1 MKTET
6 IRPAMQSSTSSV
18 PKAPLWLLA
27 IVTIVGTLAMH
38 MFIPALPD
46 AARHFGASSAQ
57 MQQTITVYIVGLA
70 VGQLIYGPMS
80 DALGRRPMLLTGLC
94 LYTVASL
101 WAALAPSA
109 PMLVGARL
117 FQALGGCA
125 GLALGRAIARDTATP
140 ETAVGSLA
148 LLNLMMMIGPG
159 VAPSMGAGL
168 DAVFGWRAIFA
179 ALALMGLLTA
189 LGVWRLLPE
198 TGKPT
203 GQLDWRKVRDDYRTL
218 LGSPQFLGFAIGGG
232 SATTSIYAFI
242 AAAPFIFMDQLHA
255 SKSEVGIYLGLLMA
269 GMAVGNAL
277 ARKLIQH
284 LPVERLM
291 LSGNLLSLV
300 CVALLLVLTLTH
312 HLSVPIL
319 VGIMMVYTLGSGVTS
334 PAALTKAL
342 SVHTDLTGSAAGV
355 YGFSQMAVGGL
366 CTLGASLGNNPALSA
381 FTVLT
386 LACIVGQLG
395 FRSALRV
402 KTV

>member
-1 MKTET
+1 
-6 IRPAMQSSTSSV
+6 MQNTLSST

-27 IVTIVGTLAMH
+27 IITIVGTLAMH

-80 DALGRRPMLLTGLC
+80 DALGRRPMLLAGLS

-101 WAALAPSA
+101 CAALAPSA

-117 FQALGGCA
+117 LQALGGCA
-125 GLALGRAIARDTATP
+125 GLALGRAVARDTATP

-168 DAVFGWRAIFA
+168 DALFGWRAIFA
-179 ALALMGLLTA
+179 TLAVMGLLTA

-203 GQLDWRKVRDDYRTL
+203 GQLHWSKVRDDYRTL
-218 LGSPQFLGFAIGGG
+218 LSSPQFLGFAIGGG

-242 AAAPFIFMDQLHA
+242 AAAPFIFIDQLHA

-277 ARKLIQH
+277 ARKLIQRWP
-284 LPVERLM
+284 LDRLM
-291 LSGNLLSLV
+291 LGGNLLSLC
-300 CVALLLVLTLTH
+300 CVAILLVLALTNH
-312 HLSVPIL
+312 VTVINV
-319 VGIMMVYTLGSGVTS
+319 VGLMMIYTLGAGVTS

-342 SVHTDLTGSAAGV
+342 GVHTDLTGSSAGV
-355 YGFSQMAVGGL
+355 YGFSQMAVGGI
-366 CTLGASLGNNPALSA
+366 CTFSASLGSNPALSA

-386 LACIVGQLG
+386 VACIVGQLG
-395 FRSALRV
+395 FRSALRHP
-402 KTV
+402 KPAQQN

>member
-1 MKTET
+1 MHTPT
-6 IRPAMQSSTSSV
+6 A

-27 IVTIVGTLAMH
+27 TVTIVGTLAMH

-46 AARHFGASSAQ
+46 AARYFGASSAQ

-70 VGQLIYGPMS
+70 VGELIYGPMS

-109 PMLVGARL
+109 SSLVGARL
-117 FQALGGCA
+117 LQALGGCA

-140 ETAVGSLA
+140 ETAVGNMA

-159 VAPSMGAGL
+159 VSPSMGAAL
-168 DAVFGWRAIFA
+168 DATFSWRAIFA
-179 ALALMGLLTA
+179 VLAVMGLLTA

-203 GQLDWRKVRDDYRTL
+203 GQLNWRKVRDDYRTL
-218 LGSPQFLGFAIGGG
+218 LGSPRFLGFAIGGG

-255 SKSEVGIYLGLLMA
+255 SKTEVGLYLGLLMA
-269 GMAVGNAL
+269 GLAIGNAL
-277 ARKLIQH
+277 ARMLIQRMP
-284 LPVERLM
+284 LERLM
-291 LSGNLLSLV
+291 LGGNLLSLL
-300 CVALLLVLTLTH
+300 CVIALLLLTLTH
-312 HLSVPIL
+312 HLSVINL
-319 VGIMMVYTLGSGVTS
+319 LALMMLYTIGSGITS

-355 YGFSQMAVGGL
+355 YGFSQMVVGGL
-366 CTLGASLGNNPALSA
+366 CTLGASLGLNPALAS

-386 LACIVGQLG
+386 IACMVGQLG
-395 FRSALRV
+395 FRFALQV
-402 KTV
+402 KLDLIP

>member
-1 MKTET
+1 MHTPT
-6 IRPAMQSSTSSV
+6 A

-27 IVTIVGTLAMH
+27 TVTIVGTLAMH

-46 AARHFGASSAQ
+46 AARYFGASSAQ

-109 PMLVGARL
+109 SSLVGARL
-117 FQALGGCA
+117 LQALGGCA

-140 ETAVGSLA
+140 ETAVGNMA

-159 VAPSMGAGL
+159 VSPSMGAAL
-168 DAVFGWRAIFA
+168 DATFSWRAIFA
-179 ALALMGLLTA
+179 VLAAMGLLTA

-203 GQLDWRKVRDDYRTL
+203 GQLNWRKVRDDYRTL
-218 LGSPQFLGFAIGGG
+218 LGSPRFLGFAIGGG

-255 SKSEVGIYLGLLMA
+255 SKTEVGLYLGLLMA
-269 GMAVGNAL
+269 GLAIGNAL
-277 ARKLIQH
+277 ARMLIQRMP
-284 LPVERLM
+284 LERLM
-291 LSGNLLSLV
+291 LGGNLLSLL
-300 CVALLLVLTLTH
+300 CVIALLLLTLTH
-312 HLSVPIL
+312 HLSVINL
-319 VGIMMVYTLGSGVTS
+319 LALMMLYTIGSGITS

-355 YGFSQMAVGGL
+355 YGFSQMVVGGL
-366 CTLGASLGNNPALSA
+366 CTLGASLGHNPALAS

-386 LACIVGQLG
+386 IACMVGQLG
-395 FRSALRV
+395 FRFALQM
-402 KTV
+402 KSDPTP

>member
-1 MKTET
+1 
-6 IRPAMQSSTSSV
+6 MQNSLSNT

-27 IVTIVGTLAMH
+27 IITIVGTLAMH

-46 AARHFGASSAQ
+46 AAKHLGASSAQ

-80 DALGRRPMLLTGLC
+80 DALGRRPMLLAGLS

-101 WAALAPSA
+101 CAALAPSA

-117 FQALGGCA
+117 LQALGGCA
-125 GLALGRAIARDTATP
+125 GLALGRAVARDTATP

-168 DAVFGWRAIFA
+168 DALFGWRAIFA
-179 ALALMGLLTA
+179 TLAVMGLLTA

-203 GQLDWRKVRDDYRTL
+203 GQLHWSKVRDDYRTL
-218 LGSPQFLGFAIGGG
+218 LSSPQFLGFAIGGG

-242 AAAPFIFMDQLHA
+242 AAAPFIFIDQLHA
-255 SKSEVGIYLGLLMA
+255 SKTEVGIYLGLLMA

-277 ARKLIQH
+277 ARKLIQRW
-284 LPVERLM
+284 PVEQLM
-291 LSGNLLSLV
+291 LGGNLLSLL
-300 CVALLLVLTLTH
+300 CVAILLVLALTNH
-312 HLSVPIL
+312 ITVINV
-319 VGIMMVYTLGSGVTS
+319 VGLMMIYTLGAGITS
-334 PAALTKAL
+334 PTALTKAL
-342 SVHTDLTGSAAGV
+342 GVHTDLTGSSAGV
-355 YGFSQMAVGGL
+355 YGFAQMAVGGI
-366 CTLGASLGNNPALSA
+366 CTFGASLGSNPALSA

-395 FRSALRV
+395 FRSALRHP
-402 KTV
+402 KPAQQN

>member
-1 MKTET
+1 
-6 IRPAMQSSTSSV
+6 MQNSLSNT
-18 PKAPLWLLA
+18 PKAPLLLLA
-27 IVTIVGTLAMH
+27 IITIVGTLAMH

-46 AARHFGASSAQ
+46 AAKHLGASNAQ

-80 DALGRRPMLLTGLC
+80 DALGRRPMLLAGLS

-101 WAALAPSA
+101 CAALAPSA

-117 FQALGGCA
+117 LQALGGCA
-125 GLALGRAIARDTATP
+125 GLALGRAVARDTATP
-140 ETAVGSLA
+140 DTAVGSMA

-168 DAVFGWRAIFA
+168 DALFGWRAIFA
-179 ALALMGLLTA
+179 TLAVMGLLTA

-203 GQLDWRKVRDDYRTL
+203 GQLHWHKVRDDYRTL
-218 LGSPQFLGFAIGGG
+218 LRSPQFLGFAIGGG

-242 AAAPFIFMDQLHA
+242 AAAPFIFIDQLHA
-255 SKSEVGIYLGLLMA
+255 SKTEVGIYLGLLMA

-277 ARKLIQH
+277 ARKLIQRWP
-284 LPVERLM
+284 LERLM
-291 LSGNLLSLV
+291 LSGNLLSLC
-300 CVALLLVLTLTH
+300 CVAILLVLALMNHIT
-312 HLSVPIL
+312 VINV
-319 VGIMMVYTLGSGVTS
+319 VGLMMIYTLGAGVTS

-342 SVHTDLTGSAAGV
+342 GVHTDLTGSSAGV
-355 YGFSQMAVGGL
+355 YGFSQMAVGGI
-366 CTLGASLGNNPALSA
+366 CTFGASLGNNPALSA

-386 LACIVGQLG
+386 VACIVGQLG
-395 FRSALRV
+395 FRSALRNP
-402 KTV
+402 KPAQ